1 MIRCQGCGR
10 RLPDGDPR
18 CQTHGVVPARPP
30 DDESPPTLTSPP
42 VVPGYTIGWLL
53 GQGGFGAVFKA
64 ERISD
69 RQQVALKVARADNP
83 IASESLLRE
92 IAALSKV
99 GPPAVPQVFDSG
111 TLADG
116 APYVAM
122 ELVDAPT
129 LSARMAT
136 NDGPTTVVDLQRL
149 ALQILSPIEAAH
161 RQGLVHCDLKPENI
175 FVRDDFGA
183 RLFDFGL
190 VRLAGDAQSET
201 TEEEAPAGT
210 PEYMSPEQCEG
221 RADIDARSDVYSV
234 GVILYELLAG
244 APPFWGNPAD
254 VKQNHRSRRPAALG
268 RRVSVP
274 TAVEEVI
281 MRCLAKDPERRYAH
295 ASELAAALRV
305 AFSTVAPEVPTPV
318 GTADAGAAATDQP
331 RAGETAPAGKPAAPA
346 RQRQAV
352 ALIFCECKGGVGAVR
367 DVMNNMGAHLAH
379 TAGAQVVLAFGHE
392 LGDNPTRS
400 ATNAATLLVARGL
413 CARAL
418 VDLAT
423 VSIQAR
429 PDGSRRYQSALF
441 AKKESYPSAADPEG
455 VMLSAAAAEVLPDL
469 PVDPVA
475 GRTSVSLIRKVSQAS
490 EHTTT
495 RVNIAPLVGRD
506 ELLRTLLA
514 SARGIADNAGPA
526 ITTLVGEVGIG
537 KTHLAQT
544 LAQILESTA
553 RMETVFIRAKEPL
566 GGMPEQTTREMLM
579 RLMALPD
586 ETPSDLGRA
595 RLAAFLGPDVAREVW
610 AGVAV
615 AMGWAPPEH
624 PEIRELAAA
633 PGALRSSAARAVG
646 EAMRRTAR
654 ARPLAVVVD
663 DAQFAGETALDAIE
677 YATLKEVG
685 CPIWVIVIG
694 RTSFGNGRTAWARR
708 AARREE
714 ITLPPLDPTAAA
726 ELARRLL
733 SPAENVPASA
743 LSRLAERTQ
752 GVPMLMVELVRGLK
766 RDGLIRKAEK
776 RSSWYLATDELERLP
791 DLPLVQWLSSR
802 ETASLPPDLLAHAR
816 LASILGVE
824 LSADEIEGVQQE
836 LERGG
841 SSPETQLDASIGL
854 RRLTETGI
862 LVRHRGGRL
871 GFRHSLLRDTVYQSV
886 PPAERDAIHH
896 AAYDYYRRND
906 RLPDNQRLPQMAFHA
921 ERSGRKDEAGRLYLV
936 LANRALARHAYLDA
950 ELLFRNA
957 IENLPDGDDAGQIA
971 ASKGRGLM
979 RFRLGRHEGALKD
992 LELALERARK
1002 VDARRA
1008 QIDILLDV
1016 GIVLDWTMD
1025 MARSAAVVEEAAA
1038 LTAGGPTPPE
1048 VEARL
1053 LMGRGR
1059 SLVRQEKTRDAV
1071 AVFQTV
1077 VDLAST
1083 LDAGGYESYAQS
1095 LAMLAWCQAI
1105 VGSYEDSE
1113 RAFTRCVSVCEEHGD
1128 MIGLAGALVNR
1139 CTLSF
1144 FTNNVERVLAD
1155 YKRTIQIAREC
1166 GFPILECLTVK
1177 DLGEIYLLIGRPE
1190 EAEPL
1195 ASRAV
1200 ELSTQTF
1207 GEGVARTFTA
1217 QLLLARLKWYRGDI
1231 DGAREIAATILHG
1244 QAAAAAAGRSDS
1256 LITSEDR
1263 IMLEMVSGALRS
1275 APDDEFDAL
1284 IEKGRR
1290 QTMQPMDI
1298 VEIMEW
1304 KALSALRNGRR
1315 EDGVRFLQEAL
1326 GGADQN
1332 AKLMLTRIRAQLA
1345 QATARAAS

>member
-1 MIRCQGCGR
+1 MIRCHGCGR
-10 RLPDGDPR
+10 RLPDSEPR
-18 CQTHGVVPARPP
+18 CQTHGVTPSRPP
-30 DDESPPTLTSPP
+30 DNAAAPPATPP
-42 VVPGYTIGWLL
+42 EVPGYTIGALL
-53 GQGGFGAVFKA
+53 GQGGFGAVFRA
-64 ERISD
+64 ERLID
-69 RQQVALKVARADNP
+69 RRQVALKVARADNP
-83 IASESLLRE
+83 VAGESLVRE
-92 IAALSKV
+92 IAALVKV
-99 GPPAVPQVFDSG
+99 GPPAVPEVYDSG

-116 APYVAM
+116 APFVAM
-122 ELVDAPT
+122 ELINAPT
-129 LSARMAT
+129 LSERMAAA
-136 NDGPTTVVDLQRL
+136 DGPVKVADLERQ
-149 ALQILSPIEAAH
+149 ALQILSPIEVAH
-161 RQGLVHCDLKPENI
+161 RRGLVHCDLKPENI
-175 FVRDDFGA
+175 FVAADFGA

-190 VRLAGDAQSET
+190 VRRSGDAHAET

-221 RADIDARSDVYSV
+221 RADIDLRSDVYSV
-234 GVILYELLAG
+234 GIILYELLAG

-268 RRVSVP
+268 RRATLP
-274 TAVEEVI
+274 MAVEDVI
-281 MRCLAKDPERRYAH
+281 MRCLAKDPERRYAD
-295 ASELAAALRV
+295 ASQLAAALRA
-305 AFSTVAPEVPTPV
+305 AFENATPDLR
-318 GTADAGAAATDQP
+318 TPMMTIS
-331 RAGETAPAGKPAAPA
+331 EAPAARPGEPATPAKPAAPA

-367 DVMNNMGAHLAH
+367 EVMNSMGAHLAH
-379 TAGAQVVLAFGHE
+379 TAGAQIVLAFGHE

-400 ATNAATLLVARGL
+400 ATNAATLLIARGL

-441 AKKESYPSAADPEG
+441 AKKESYPSATDPEG
-455 VMLSAAAAEVLPDL
+455 VMLSAAATEVMPDL
-469 PVDPVA
+469 PVDPVS
-475 GRTSVSLIRKVSQAS
+475 GRTGMSLIRKVNQLS

-514 SARGIADNAGPA
+514 SARTIAETGGPM
-526 ITTLVGEVGIG
+526 ITTVIGEVGFG
-537 KTHLAQT
+537 KTHFAQT

-579 RLMALPD
+579 RLVALPD
-586 ETPSDLGRA
+586 EAPPDLGRA
-595 RLAAFLGPDVAREVW
+595 RLATRLGAEVAREVW

-646 EAMRRTAR
+646 EAMRRTA
-654 ARPLAVVVD
+654 
-663 DAQFAGETALDAIE
+663 LDAIE

-685 CPIWVIVIG
+685 CSIWVCVVG
-694 RTSFGNGRTAWARR
+694 RPSFGHGRTAWARR
-708 AARREE
+708 AARRAE
-714 ITLPPLDPTAAA
+714 ITLPALDQSAAA

-743 LSRLAERTQ
+743 LNRLAERTQ
-752 GVPMLMVELVRGLK
+752 GVPMLLVELVRGLK

-776 RSSWYLATDELERLP
+776 GSSWYLATDELERLP

-802 ETASLPPDLLAHAR
+802 ETESLPPDLLAHAR

-824 LSADEIEGVQQE
+824 LSTDEVEGVQQE
-836 LERGG
+836 LDRSG

-854 RRLTETGI
+854 RRLTESGI

-871 GFRHSLLRDTVYQSV
+871 GFRHSLLRDTVYQTV
-886 PPAERDAIHH
+886 PPADRDAIHR

-921 ERSGRKDEAGRLYLV
+921 ERSGHKDEAGRLYLV

-957 IENLPDGDDAGQIA
+957 LDNLPDGDDDGHIA

-992 LELALERARK
+992 LELALDRARRT
-1002 VDARRA
+1002 DARRA

-1025 MARSAAVVEEAAA
+1025 VSRSAAVVEEAAS
-1038 LTAGGPTPPE
+1038 LTSGASPPPE
-1048 VEARL
+1048 VTARL

-1059 SLVRQEKTRDAV
+1059 SLVRQEKTRDAI
-1071 AVFQTV
+1071 AVFQSV
-1077 VDLAST
+1077 IDLAGS
-1083 LDAGGYESYAQS
+1083 LDSGGYESYAQS
-1095 LAMLAWCQAI
+1095 LAMLAWCLAI
-1105 VGSYEDSE
+1105 VGSYEESE
-1113 RAFTRCVSVCEEHGD
+1113 RAFTRCISVSEEHGD
-1128 MIGLAGALVNR
+1128 MIGLAGALMNR

-1155 YKRTIQIAREC
+1155 YKRAIQIAREC

-1207 GEGVARTFTA
+1207 GEGVARVFTA
-1217 QLLLARLKWYRGDI
+1217 QLLLARLKWYRGDV
-1231 DGAREIAATILHG
+1231 DGAREIATLIIRG
-1244 QAAAAAAGRSDS
+1244 QADAAAAGRSDS
-1256 LITSEDR
+1256 LITPEDR
-1263 IMLEMVSGALRS
+1263 IMLDMVSGALRS

-1304 KALSALRNGRR
+1304 KALSALRCGRHEDGRR
-1315 EDGVRFLQEAL
+1315 FLAEAL
-1326 GGADQN
+1326 EGADRN
-1332 AKLMLTRIRAQLA
+1332 AKLMLPRIRAQLI
-1345 QATARAAS
+1345 QAAARAAS